1 MLELILLIGY
11 IIIFGSFYLIWKY
24 WYISKVD
31 KFISG
36 LNPFCGDEVKFHFN
50 LNQDNITNIYL

>member
-1 MLELILLIGY
+1 MMGCIGNEYLWKRGIKMLELILLIGY

-31 KFISG
+31 KFIKG
-36 LNPFCGDEVKFHFN
+36 KGWD
-50 LNQDNITNIYL
+50 D

>member
-31 KFISG
+31 KFIKG
-36 LNPFCGDEVKFHFN
+36 KGWD
-50 LNQDNITNIYL
+50 D